1 MSCLGGLV
9 MGAIR
14 LVFAVASYLL
24 FFATFLYLA
33 AFVGNLFVPKTIDA
47 GGVLDPIPAAVVDV
61 FLISL
66 FGLQHSVMARS
77 GFKRKLTQFVHP
89 SIERSVYVLATVGV
103 LWIMFAL
110 WQPIPA
116 VVWAAEGTA
125 AVVLWALFAIGWTIV
140 FLSTWMLDHFELFG
154 LRQAWFGFTGKNDH
168 APKFREPM
176 FYRYVRHP
184 LYFGMLMAFWAIP
197 VMTVGHLLFASV
209 MSVYVLMAIRWE
221 ERDLTHALGEAY
233 TDYRKRVGMIVP
245 GIGKAR

>member
-9 MGAIR
+9 MRAIR

-47 GGVLDPIPAAVVDV
+47 GGVLDPVPAAVVDV

-154 LRQAWFGFTGKNDH
+154 LRQAWLGFTGKNDH

-197 VMTVGHLLFASV
+197 VMTVGHLLFAGV